1 MTISEDLAI
10 IIEKEQEA
18 VNYLVSA
25 GLMHV
30 THIID
35 GYRVWGMTPLMDK
48 KKVQGTLTEKE
59 RQAMWELYG

>member
-35 GYRVWGMTPLMDK
+35 GYRVWGKTPLMDK